1 MKTHA
6 RVWRIA
12 GPMILS
18 NITVPLLGAVDT
30 AVVGRLPDPAN
41 IGAVAVGALIFN
53 FLYWGF
59 GFLRMGTGGLVAQA
73 FGAGDS
79 DAVRD
84 WLGRALLLAAAL
96 ASAVLVLQW
105 PLREL
110 AFRLMTA
117 GPEVERLGRLYFD
130 VRVWSAPA
138 TLVNYVVLGW
148 LLAMQR
154 ARSAFLLQILINGI
168 NSALDIFFVIALGWG
183 VAGVAAAT
191 VIAEYSGAVAG
202 LAIIAVRLRRIG
214 GSWHRERLL
223 DRAKL
228 AAMLRI
234 NRDIFIRTI
243 CLIAA
248 FAYFTAAGARLG
260 DVTLAANAILL
271 NLQSIMAYGV
281 DGFAYAAEVL
291 VGAAVGARDRQALR
305 AAVRVS
311 TLWAVG
317 LAVAIAAAYLMLG
330 TVIIDLFTTIPQVRS
345 EAYRYLPWIAVS
357 PLLSIWSFQLDGIFI
372 GATRTAELRNGMALA
387 LAVYLAGALILVPW
401 LGNHGLWLAFLIW
414 MAARSLPLALW
425 YPRILQSISPMTIA
439 DTGGRS

>member
-1 MKTHA
+1 MNTHA

-53 FLYWGF
+53 FVYWGF

-84 WLGRALLLAAAL
+84 WLGRALLFAAAL
-96 ASAVLVLQW
+96 AGAVLVLQW
-105 PLREL
+105 PLREI

-148 LLAMQR
+148 LLATQR
-154 ARSAFLLQILINGI
+154 AKSAFLLQILINGI
-168 NSALDIFFVIALGWG
+168 NIVLDILFVIALGWG

-191 VIAEYSGAVAG
+191 VIAEYGGALAG
-202 LAIIAVRLRRIG
+202 LAAIGFRLRRIG
-214 GSWHRERLL
+214 GQWHRRRLL

-228 AAMLRI
+228 KAMLRI

-291 VGAAVGARDRQALR
+291 VGAAVGARDRHALT
-305 AAVRVS
+305 AAVRTS
-311 TLWAVG
+311 TVWAAG
-317 LAVAIAAAYLMLG
+317 LAVAIAAAYLTLG
-330 TVIIDLFTTIPQVRS
+330 TVIVDLFTTIPQVRS

-372 GATRTAELRNGMALA
+372 GATRTAELRNGMTLA
-387 LAVYLAGALILVPW
+387 LAAYLAGALVFVPW

-414 MAARSLPLALW
+414 MTARSLPLALW
-425 YPRILQSISPMTIA
+425 YPRILRSVSPGAVA

>member
-1 MKTHA
+1 MNTHA

-53 FLYWGF
+53 FIYWGF

-96 ASAVLVLQW
+96 AGAVLVLQW
-105 PLREL
+105 PLREI
-110 AFRLMTA
+110 AFHLMTA

-148 LLAMQR
+148 LLATQR
-154 ARSAFLLQILINGI
+154 AKSAFLLQILIHGMNIG
-168 NSALDIFFVIALGWG
+168 LDILFVIALGWG

-191 VIAEYSGAVAG
+191 VIAEYGGALAG
-202 LAIIAVRLRRIG
+202 LAVIALRLRRVG
-214 GSWHRERLL
+214 GRWHRERLL

-260 DVTLAANAILL
+260 DVMLAANAILL

-291 VGAAVGARDRQALR
+291 VGAAVGARDRHALR

-311 TLWAVG
+311 TLWAAG
-317 LAVAIAAAYLMLG
+317 LAVAIGAVYLILG
-330 TVIIDLFTTIPQVRS
+330 TVVVDLFTTIPQVRL

-372 GATRTAELRNGMALA
+372 GATRTAELRNGMILA
-387 LAVYLAGALILVPW
+387 LAVYLAGALVFVPW

-414 MAARSLPLALW
+414 MTARSLPLALW
-425 YPRILQSISPMTIA
+425 YPRILRSVSLRAVA